1 MAVSNGSANG
11 KTIVKGVLDAFNARA
26 WDEIPTLYSPDY
38 VNHNAPPGLAG
49 DRDGQVAAMQGLCEA
64 FPDASVEATHVVAE
78 GDLVMVRDILTGTH
92 EGQFGD
98 AGPTGKSVSLQFIHL
113 YRIVD
118 GQIVE
123 RWGLVDASDV
133 G

>member
-1 MAVSNGSANG
+1 MADGSGNG
-11 KTIVKGVLDAFNARA
+11 KEIVKGVLDAFNDRA
-26 WDEIPTLYSPDY
+26 WDKIPELYSPEY

-49 DRDGQVAAMQGLCEA
+49 DRDGQIAAMQGLCEA
-64 FPDASVEATHVVAE
+64 IPDANVEATHVIAE
-78 GDLVMVRDILTGTH
+78 GDLVMVRDILRGKQ
-92 EGQFGD
+92 EGPMGD
-98 AGPTGKSVSLQFIHL
+98 APATGEPVEMQFIHL

-123 RWGLVDASDV
+123 RWGLV

>member
-1 MAVSNGSANG
+1 MADGSGNG
-11 KTIVKGVLDAFNARA
+11 KEIVKGVLDAFNDRA
-26 WDEIPTLYSPDY
+26 WDKIPELYSPEY

-49 DRDGQVAAMQGLCEA
+49 DRDGQLAAMQGLCEA
-64 FPDASVEATHVVAE
+64 IPDANVEATHVIAE
-78 GDLVMVRDILTGTH
+78 GELVMVRDILRGKQ
-92 EGQFGD
+92 EGPMGD
-98 AGPTGKSVSLQFIHL
+98 APATGEPVEMQFIHL

-123 RWGLVDASDV
+123 RWGLV